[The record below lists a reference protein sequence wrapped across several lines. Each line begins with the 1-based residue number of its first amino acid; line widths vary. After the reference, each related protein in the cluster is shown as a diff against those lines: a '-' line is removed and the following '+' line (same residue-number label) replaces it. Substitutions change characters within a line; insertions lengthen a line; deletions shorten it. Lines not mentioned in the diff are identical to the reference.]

1 MASALLRSII
11 MGGRTGAVRTL
22 RTLVSYE
29 RRIGVG
35 SREGRYRPLLLEA
48 LAPVSRGLD
57 LAAGDLLGPL
67 RPLRQRRRFQA
78 GPVLIRGPGRM
89 GDPCQEV
96 AQPRRAQVAHP
107 RPASTTSW
115 SPHRTWRRSW
125 RGALESRTGS
135 RWGPRSQNTPQWMHR
150 RLWSRRGSPDDAHA
164 QHRDGP

>member
-11 MGGRTGAVRTL
+11 MGGRTDPVRTL
-22 RTLVSYE
+22 RTWVGYE

-48 LAPVSRGLD
+48 LAPVSRGQD

-89 GDPCQEV
+89 GGPMTRSRPTPTGTSRPPPTSVNDVLESSSDLA
-96 AQPRRAQVAHP
+96 AQLARRARESNRQQVGPAESEHP
-107 RPASTTSW
+107 AVDAPT
-115 SPHRTWRRSW
+115 
-125 RGALESRTGS
+125 ALEQEGES
-135 RWGPRSQNTPQWMHR
+135 
-150 RLWSRRGSPDDAHA
+150 
-164 QHRDGP
+164 